1 MEVILLERVGKLGQM
16 GDVVRVKDGYARNFL
31 LPRGK
36 ALRANAESK
45 AKYEGMKAELQ
56 AQSLE
61 RKGEAGKLAAK
72 VDGKTFIVIRS
83 ASETGQLFGSV
94 STRDIATLISSEGA
108 AINRTAV
115 ELNAP
120 IKSIGQYKVPLAL
133 HPDVEVSVTII
144 VARSEA
150 EAERIGRGE
159 DVTIRREDAEDAEAE
174 AEAARARAEALFDA
188 ESEEAEDAAAEAGA
202 EGTVE
207 AAAEDTA
214 EKKPAK
220 AKRKKKTDDEA

>member
-1 MEVILLERVGKLGQM
+1 MEVILLERVGRLGQM

-36 ALRANAESK
+36 ALRANADNK
-45 AKYEGMKAELQ
+45 TKFEGMKEELKT
-56 AQSLE
+56 QSLE

-72 VDGKTFIVIRS
+72 VDGKSFNVIRQ

-94 STRDIATLISSEGA
+94 STRDIATLISSPGA
-108 AINRTAV
+108 EINRTQV

-120 IKSIGQYKVPLAL
+120 IKSIGAYKVPLAL
-133 HPDVEVSVTII
+133 HPDVEVSVTIV

-150 EAERIGRGE
+150 EAERVARGE

-174 AEAARARAEALFDA
+174 AEAARERAEALFDA
-188 ESEEAEDAAAEAGA
+188 ESEEAEDAAAEETVQAAGDA
-202 EGTVE
+202 E
-207 AAAEDTA
+207 A

-220 AKRKKKTDDEA
+220 SRKKKSDAEEA